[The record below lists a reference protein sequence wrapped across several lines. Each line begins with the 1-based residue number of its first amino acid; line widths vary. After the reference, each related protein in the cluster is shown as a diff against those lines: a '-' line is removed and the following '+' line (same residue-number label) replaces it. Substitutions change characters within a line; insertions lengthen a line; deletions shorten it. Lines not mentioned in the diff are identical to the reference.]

1 MSQIDRKLA
10 PELAQVLSHFS
21 LLTLYFHL
29 KPISNLTR
37 LMSSQVPNRKHQ
49 KISKTIKITIFYI
62 WSILL
67 DPNSCQIWLIL
78 VKNFWFS
85 HFLSKYSARK
95 FSIKNHFSPLS
106 KLHRSRFSVKIHF
119 WTFRSKI
126 IFSSFELEIHGLPPS
141 YMAGYPSG
149 SPRTVRIVNSDG
161 LGLIVWIS
169 WLRRSKQD

>member
-1 MSQIDRKLA
+1 MAKSHLPSSLPPDLPLSPSQLPPSTDKMSQIDRKLA

-62 WSILL
+62 NLTRPKL
-67 DPNSCQIWLIL
+67 MPNLT
-78 VKNFWFS
+78 NFGQNFDFS

-95 FSIKNHFSPLS
+95 FSIKNHFSLLS

-119 WTFRSKI
+119 
-126 IFSSFELEIHGLPPS
+126 
-141 YMAGYPSG
+141 
-149 SPRTVRIVNSDG
+149 
-161 LGLIVWIS
+161 
-169 WLRRSKQD
+169 